1 MPAGPSPARLLICL
15 AAPLLG
21 GCALFGIERPGPA
34 PADPSVAVYRAAMAD
49 FATCQTDPANRAAA
63 AARLD
68 SAAARLQAETRP
80 TNPDHFY
87 MTDRVTA
94 AAARCAETLPR

>member
-1 MPAGPSPARLLICL
+1 MPASPFRAAVLACL
-15 AAPLLG
+15 CAPLLG
-21 GCALFGIERPGPA
+21 ACAFFGIERPGPE

-68 SAAARLQAETRP
+68 RAAARLQAETRP

-94 AAARCAETLPR
+94 AAASCAETLSR